1 MMRGM
6 SVLAAQSPPEAGQQF
21 VLHGVSWELYEAMLR
36 EQADRP
42 VYLTYDNGSL
52 ELMSPSPRHE
62 LYKKHIGSLLEEL
75 AIALD
80 VPIATYGS
88 TTFRRK
94 DLRRGL
100 EPDECYYVRN
110 EAAMRGREEIDLRRD
125 PPPDLVVEI
134 DISPRAVDRE
144 AIYAAMGVPEVWRFD
159 GTTLVAMEL
168 HDGAYRPRAASIAF
182 PALDVARL
190 MPFVEMFGARGTTAT
205 RRAFRKWAQEEF
217 A

>member
-1 MMRGM
+1 M
-6 SVLAAQSPPEAGQQF
+6 SVLSPPISDVGQQF
-21 VLHGVSWELYEAMLR
+21 VLHGVSWELYETMLR
-36 EQADRP
+36 ELADRP

-75 AIALD
+75 AVALD
-80 VPIATYGS
+80 VPIETYGS

-100 EPDECYYVRN
+100 EPDECYYVQN
-110 EAAMRGREEIDLRRD
+110 EAVMRGREEIDLRRD

-144 AIYAAMGVPEVWRFD
+144 AIYAAMGVGEIWRFD
-159 GTTLVAMEL
+159 GLTLVVMEL
-168 HDGAYRPRAASIAF
+168 DGAGAYRQRVGSIAF
-182 PALDVARL
+182 PTLDVARL
-190 MPFVEMFGARGTTAT
+190 MPFVEMFGSRGTTAT
-205 RRAFRKWAQEEF
+205 RRAFRKWVGDEF
-217 A
+217 R